1 MTQPNSNTPPKTSFG
16 HLIRAAR
23 EAAGLSLRDVAAE
36 ADVSKSMLGKLEQD
50 EIQSPNPRLLEA
62 LAPTLGI
69 ELIDLYS
76 AAGYVPAK
84 GLPNFSPYL
93 RSKYRDL
100 PPEARTEIEAS
111 FTEIASRYGIA
122 ERGPAPGEDE

>member
-1 MTQPNSNTPPKTSFG
+1 MTQTHPNNTQKTSFG
-16 HLIRAAR
+16 NLIRTAR
-23 EAAGLSLRDVAAE
+23 EVAGLSLRGVAAE
-36 ADVSKSMLGKLEQD
+36 TGISKSVLSELEQD
-50 EIQSPNPRLLEA
+50 DIKSPNPRMLEA
-62 LAPTLGI
+62 LAPTLNI

-76 AAGYVPAK
+76 AAGYLPAK

-100 PPEARTEIEAS
+100 PPEARTEIEES
-111 FTEIASRYGIA
+111 FTAIAKRYGIA

>member
-1 MTQPNSNTPPKTSFG
+1 MTHANSNTPQKTSFG
-16 HLIRAAR
+16 HLIRTAR

>member
-1 MTQPNSNTPPKTSFG
+1 MTQKNLNTPQKTSFG
-16 HLIRAAR
+16 NLVRTAR

-36 ADVSKSMLGKLEQD
+36 ADVSKSMLGRLEQD

-76 AAGYVPAK
+76 AAGYLPAK

-111 FTEIASRYGIA
+111 FTAIAKRYGIA